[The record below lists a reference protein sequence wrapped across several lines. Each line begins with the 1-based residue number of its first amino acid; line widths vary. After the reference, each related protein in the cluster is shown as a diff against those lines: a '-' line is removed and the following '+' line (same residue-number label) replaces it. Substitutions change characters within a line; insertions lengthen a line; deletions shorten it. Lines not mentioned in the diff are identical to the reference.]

1 MDLNYLY
8 RRHGISLYL
17 AKNASTERMRRAHE
31 AFAWVFA
38 AKIADARGLR
48 R

>member
-17 AKNASTERMRRAHE
+17 AKNASSEPLRRAHK
-31 AFAWVFA
+31 AFARVFA
-38 AKIADARGLR
+38 AKIADARGVR
-48 R
+48 P